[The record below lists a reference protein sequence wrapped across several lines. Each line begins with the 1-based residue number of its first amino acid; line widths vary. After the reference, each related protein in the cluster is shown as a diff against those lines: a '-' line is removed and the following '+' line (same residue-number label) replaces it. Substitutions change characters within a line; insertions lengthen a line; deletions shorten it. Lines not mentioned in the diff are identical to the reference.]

1 MDLTA
6 TKKRLEEGKNILDHL
21 GSYL

>member
-1 MDLTA
+1 MDLNA
-6 TKKRLEEGKNILDHL
+6 TKKRLEEGRRILTHL